1 MLVLT
6 RKLGEQIAIGPNIEV
21 TVCEIHGNRVRLGI
35 NAPREVPLRRGR
47 CENLFDSGTTPLS
60 DARAAAHSLEPRESV
75 FHEAEHP

>member
-6 RKLGEQIAIGPNIEV
+6 RKVGEQIAIGPNTEV

-35 NAPREVPLRRGR
+35 SAPPEVPLRRER
-47 CENLFDSGTTPLS
+47 YEDFVDSGATPLS

-75 FHEAEHP
+75 FRGAEHP